1 MKAKS
6 TPPAPPEYE
15 LKHRLA
21 GAVIIVA
28 LGVLLIPWLLSDR
41 DGGAAKRMNVEEI
54 KLPDNGGRDEGAA
67 SASAAGWTGWIV
79 QVGIF
84 SRRKNADS
92 TLARLADG
100 DFDAHEAQIETASG
114 AQATRI
120 WLGPYASEAAA
131 GEVNRRLRALT
142 GEQGFVTE
150 QAR

>member
-6 TPPAPPEYE
+6 TPPAPPQYE
-15 LKHRLA
+15 LKHRLT

-41 DGGAAKRMNVEEI
+41 DGGVAKRMTVEEI
-54 KLPDNGGRDEGAA
+54 ELPDNGGRDEGAA
-67 SASAAGWTGWIV
+67 SAAGWIV

-100 DFDAHEAQIETASG
+100 DFDAHESQIETAAG

-150 QAR
+150 QVR